1 MAGQIRKRGKRRD
14 GSTKWQARLWDP
26 HDATRRYE
34 KVFRTK
40 DAAERWLVEQQ
51 HALYSG
57 THVDPRKADRPFK
70 EVAEAWRSTW
80 VDLEPKTRAGYEMVL
95 RVHLLPEFGGRK
107 VSRITPQLVQAYVAR
122 LQANGAKPGTIRN
135 IYAVLRNALNTG
147 VRLKMI
153 AANPCQGV
161 KLPRMPREPMLF
173 LTAEEMAALADAI
186 DPRYRALIYTAA
198 YTGLRAGE
206 LLALTRADI
215 DLLRGVIHV
224 RRALKEVHG
233 VDAGEGER
241 GLIFGPTKTHEQ
253 RTVSLPKFLR
263 DMLSDHLA
271 QPLPG
276 GNDAEA
282 LVFASPTGRPLRHNL
297 WYRRI
302 FKPAVRTALPPGKHG
317 LRFHDLRHTAASL
330 LIAAGAHPKAVMER
344 LGHSDI
350 RITMNRYGHLL
361 PSVDAALDLALDAGY
376 AAALSGDRAIAQIP

>member
-1 MAGQIRKRGKRRD
+1 
-14 GSTKWQARLWDP
+14 
-26 HDATRRYE
+26 
-34 KVFRTK
+34 
-40 DAAERWLVEQQ
+40 
-51 HALYSG
+51 
-57 THVDPRKADRPFK
+57 
-70 EVAEAWRSTW
+70 
-80 VDLEPKTRAGYEMVL
+80 MVL
-95 RVHLLPEFGGRK
+95 QVHLLPEFGGRK
-107 VSRITPQLVQAYVAR
+107 VSRITPSLVQAYVSR
-122 LQANGAKPGTIRN
+122 LQAQGAKAGTIRN

-173 LTAEEMAALADAI
+173 LDGEEVAALAETI
-186 DPRYRALIYTAA
+186 DPRYRVMIYTAA

-206 LLALTRADI
+206 LLALRRQDV

-224 RRALKEVHG
+224 RRALKELHG
-233 VDAGEGER
+233 VDTPEAER
-241 GLIFGPTKTHEQ
+241 GLVFGPTKTHEQ
-253 RTVSLPKFLR
+253 RTLSLPRFLR
-263 DMLSDHLA
+263 DLLSDHLA

-282 LVFASPTGRPLRHNL
+282 LVFASPNGLPLRHNL

-302 FKPAVRTALPPGKHG
+302 FKPAVRAALPPAKHG

-361 PSVDAALDLALDAGY
+361 PSVDSALSEALDASFMHIAGE
-376 AAALSGDRAIAQIP
+376 SGWTGSVRSVGENPGHAG